1 MERLGFDEVF
11 IDVTDM
17 VDYNFDM
24 INLNALHSSFFH
36 LSRQDPTVG
45 FAFDGSKI
53 SGHTVPTSAGSI
65 LPGSLGS
72 NSAVDEEHNTLY
84 IRLLLGSYLAQYL
97 RHQLEEQQSYSSTV
111 GISTSKLLSKLVG
124 NVNKPKAQTTLLP
137 PYSIHAS
144 EDNITQFLDKHDIGK
159 IPGIGFKSAQKLRD
173 HVLGRPA
180 AFDTGLV
187 YGGTKE
193 NVTVKDVRLS
203 ASMGSELLE
212 ELLGGPGAPKDLG
225 SKVWGLIN
233 GVDNSEVSKAKE
245 LPQQISIEDSYLVLN
260 SMTAVDKEL
269 RTLSRSLLSRI
280 RTDLS
285 STHNDDEAHVEEAT
299 VKGASN
305 QCKSKKSLPTRQ
317 WLAYPRTLRLT
328 TRPRPP
334 LNPDGTRSR
343 TFNRIS
349 RSCDMPSLILNLN
362 SSIEEQSERLVQGTL
377 IPLFHKLHPEKSE
390 WNLSLMNL
398 CATNI
403 SVTAANV
410 RDGAGQDIS
419 TMFRRQE
426 KVLKD
431 WKVETSTDATAMD
444 SQLDVRDAF
453 TFANHGAED
462 NDQWQSDDDMPQTED
477 ICMTCGFPV
486 PQFATAA
493 HDRFHALPD

>member
-1 MERLGFDEVF
+1 
-11 IDVTDM
+11 
-17 VDYNFDM
+17 
-24 INLNALHSSFFH
+24 
-36 LSRQDPTVG
+36 
-45 FAFDGSKI
+45 
-53 SGHTVPTSAGSI
+53 
-65 LPGSLGS
+65 
-72 NSAVDEEHNTLY
+72 
-84 IRLLLGSYLAQYL
+84 
-97 RHQLEEQQSYSSTV
+97 
-111 GISTSKLLSKLVG
+111 
-124 NVNKPKAQTTLLP
+124 
-137 PYSIHAS
+137 
-144 EDNITQFLDKHDIGK
+144 
-159 IPGIGFKSAQKLRD
+159 
-173 HVLGRPA
+173 
-180 AFDTGLV
+180 
-187 YGGTKE
+187 
-193 NVTVKDVRLS
+193 
-203 ASMGSELLE
+203 
-212 ELLGGPGAPKDLG
+212 
-225 SKVWGLIN
+225 
-233 GVDNSEVSKAKE
+233 
-245 LPQQISIEDSYLVLN
+245 
-260 SMTAVDKEL
+260 MTAVDKEL